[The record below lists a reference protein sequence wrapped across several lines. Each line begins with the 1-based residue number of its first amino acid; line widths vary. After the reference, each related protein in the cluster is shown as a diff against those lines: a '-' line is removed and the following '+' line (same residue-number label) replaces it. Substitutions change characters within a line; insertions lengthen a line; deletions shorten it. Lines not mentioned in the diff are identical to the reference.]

1 MRLYE
6 VILTPEEKEEA
17 YLPTYETYRDIAAF
31 RAKVRTSGAAYQGRK
46 WILLPEGKNEPKVMT
61 IQSSHQCEIVWE
73 NK

>member
-17 YLPTYETYRDIAAF
+17 YLPTLETYRDIAAF
-31 RAKVRTSGAAYQGRK
+31 RAKVRANGSIYQGRK

-61 IQSSHQCEIVWE
+61 IQPSHQHEIVWE
-73 NK
+73 D